1 MAALAAAKNNLV
13 KGMAPMEGLL
23 KDLLDKDYI
32 TQDIYDRVKAD
43 EDLGHHFKVKAKKT
57 GTKKTSA
64 KKTVK
69 TSTSKEEKNKEEI
82 DWGRCYARK
91 WESDGGLGYDS
102 IQCSSCKMIRK
113 GVEAEKIME
122 EFKGKMDEEQLAR
135 LPSYLEQYDGC
146 FCKNHLKQ
154 DFFMPNGWWL
164 GKVNEKRPEKP
175 MLPKGSFKDG
185 YQEEYKEHRWM
196 YDEDGNNNERLS
208 NRGRKPKELAIEDD
222 EKNDEVEQV
231 EEVQADEDDG
241 AGTGLKP
248 KEDPEPEEEE
258 DHEEKPYIV
267 EGIKYSLMWDED
279 DKEWCVTTDDGGM
292 IGWPE
297 DDGEGKIR
305 FIDDEE
311 EEAHRKRVEEKE

>member
-1 MAALAAAKNNLV
+1 MQRRPSRLPL
-13 KGMAPMEGLL
+13 
-23 KDLLDKDYI
+23 
-32 TQDIYDRVKAD
+32 QR
-43 EDLGHHFKVKAKKT
+43 KKR
-57 GTKKTSA
+57 TKRH
-64 KKTVK
+64 
-69 TSTSKEEKNKEEI
+69 STNV
-82 DWGRCYARK
+82 DARK

-102 IQCSSCKMIRK
+102 IQCSYHARRPAE
-113 GVEAEKIME
+113 EAEKVME

-135 LPSYLEQYDGC
+135 LPDYLEKYDGC
-146 FCKNHLKQ
+146 LKNRLKQ

-164 GKVNEKRPEKP
+164 GKVNEPRPEKP

-196 YDEDGNNNERLS
+196 YDEDGNKNERLS
-208 NRGRKPKELAIEDD
+208 NRGRKPKALAIEDD

-231 EEVQADEDDG
+231 EAVEEVEQVEAVEEVEDDG

-267 EGIKYSLMWDED
+267 EGIQYSLMWDED
-279 DKEWCVTTDDGGM
+279 EKEWCVTTDDGGM

-311 EEAHRKRVEEKE
+311 EEEHRKRVEEKE